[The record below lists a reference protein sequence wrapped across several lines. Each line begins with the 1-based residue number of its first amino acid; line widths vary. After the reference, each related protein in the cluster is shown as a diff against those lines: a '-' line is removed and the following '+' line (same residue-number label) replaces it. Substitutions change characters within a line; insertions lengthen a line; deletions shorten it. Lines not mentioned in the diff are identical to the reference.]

1 MFQLVRQFLRKGPFA
16 QKAVLLGCILTGPL
30 FYNGAA
36 QVLTLKEAVE
46 TATAN
51 YASIKAKAAYASAS
65 RAGVQQAKNDYLPNL
80 VISAQQ
86 DYGTVN
92 GQNGPLYGFGGY
104 GVASSGLPLP
114 NQNWNAAFGAL
125 YLANVNWEFFAFGKA
140 KEKIRTA
147 ESVVTRDESD
157 QLQEQFQQ
165 QVKTAAAYLN
175 LLAAQRFTIS
185 QYKNLARA
193 DTFRLSVTARAKNG
207 LIAGVDSS
215 LANAEVANA
224 RIAWIRAKDVE
235 QERANELS
243 RLMGIA
249 PREFTLDTFF
259 IAAIPVSFIDT
270 SAAVPEHPLLT
281 YYKNRIAVSNQQA
294 KYFNTFRYPSF
305 SLFGIFQTRGSGFY
319 SNYASDQTAYD
330 HKYFEGIKPTR
341 SNYLFGLGVIWNLTT
356 IPRVNQQVRSQ
367 KFISRAMQHEYEVV
381 DQQIKAQQA
390 LAETRIK
397 NAIDAYA
404 EVPAQLK
411 AASDAF
417 LQRTVL
423 YRNGLTTIVDVTQ
436 ALYALNRAEVDRDI
450 IYSNVWQSLLLKAA
464 ATGNIDLLLAEL
476 R

>member
-1 MFQLVRQFLRKGPFA
+1 MFQLVRQFLRKRSFA
-16 QKAVLLGCILTGPL
+16 QKAVLLGWILTGSL

-36 QVLTLKEAVE
+36 QVLTLKEAVA

-51 YASIKAKAAYASAS
+51 YASIKAKAAYVGAS

-175 LLAAQRFTIS
+175 LLAAQRLTIS

-193 DTFRLSVTARAKNG
+193 DTFRLSVAARAKNG

-243 RLMGIA
+243 RLMGIT

-259 IAAIPVSFIDT
+259 ISSIPVSFVDT
-270 SAAVPEHPLLT
+270 SAAIPEHPLLT
-281 YYKNRIAVSNQQA
+281 FYKNRVVVSNQQA
-294 KYFNTFRYPSF
+294 KYFNTFKYPSF

-397 NAIDAYA
+397 NAIDAYV

-450 IYSNVWQSLLLKAA
+450 TYSNVWQSLLLKAA